1 MEKPQKKLLD
11 ALILVKAAWVSAY
24 RGIAKPILKGA
35 NYQFLADTDGE
46 IKIHEELQI
55 IPPKININSEIGMTR
70 YQVESP
76 IEVIENSFYFHK
88 ALWQELEILDL

>member
-1 MEKPQKKLLD
+1 MQRPYLRPTPSFLERSTDMEKPQKKLLD

-46 IKIHEELQI
+46 IKIHE
-55 IPPKININSEIGMTR
+55 
-70 YQVESP
+70 
-76 IEVIENSFYFHK
+76 
-88 ALWQELEILDL
+88 

>member
-46 IKIHEELQI
+46 IKIHE
-55 IPPKININSEIGMTR
+55 
-70 YQVESP
+70 
-76 IEVIENSFYFHK
+76 
-88 ALWQELEILDL
+88 